1 MKHKVKL
8 TVIDKKL
15 YPELQSEHCLNPQS
29 GACPCYN
36 VGDEFVFFR
45 DGDRDDFWRFEY
57 AYQNKRQSR
66 YGSGRSENAVLLGIV
81 GRRFAIHIYR
91 AARRLHHERLDE
103 RGKYHDCLLLGRN
116 PSRYFQNRKNRL

>member
-45 DGDRDDFWRFEY
+45 DGDRDDFWHCGLIRLPK
-57 AYQNKRQSR
+57 QT
-66 YGSGRSENAVLLGIV
+66 
-81 GRRFAIHIYR
+81 AIPIR
-91 AARRLHHERLDE
+91 
-103 RGKYHDCLLLGRN
+103 
-116 PSRYFQNRKNRL
+116 